1 MVVDMVQGQIQVLQ
15 LLDEMVEV
23 EEVVLVFLE
32 VLVQEVQ
39 QHKGSQ
45 EVHQIQVVDE
55 LVEVEVQVLLVKM
68 DNFLQILV
76 MVVLV
81 LRTRYQEVR

>member
-1 MVVDMVQGQIQVLQ
+1 MVQGQIQVLQ

-39 QHKGSQ
+39 LHNDLQV
-45 EVHQIQVVDE
+45 VHQTRVVDE